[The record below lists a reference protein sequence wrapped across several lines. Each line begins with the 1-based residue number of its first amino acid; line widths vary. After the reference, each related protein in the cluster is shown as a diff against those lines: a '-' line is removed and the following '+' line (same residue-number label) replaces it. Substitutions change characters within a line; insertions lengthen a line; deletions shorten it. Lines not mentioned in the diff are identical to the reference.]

1 MVAILRNWFR
11 GTVRAELPGFPSWE
25 ELTRSRLKRGWLAE
39 SRRAPG
45 GLGRIAATA
54 GLAACAATVVA
65 AVPAPAAVALARPG
79 PVAVSTLAGSGQGSL
94 RAAINAANAG
104 PARRLT
110 IITFTVHG
118 VITLDRSLP
127 AVYRRVVI
135 NGRSAPTHRAGGPPV
150 VEVSN
155 NGHAGLRF
163 AVGSGGSQLLGL
175 AVVRASSAG
184 VTINASNVT
193 LDKNYLGLN
202 LAGNPAG
209 NRGAGVYASPGS
221 SRNLIGLNGSG
232 ASGVVSNVISA
243 NRGNGIV
250 LAGSSH
256 NRVVANRIGTDRAGT
271 SGLGNGSN
279 GILITK
285 HALGNE
291 IGGRRFVNSAT
302 GQANNPTGTKGTV
315 PPVFVVPP
323 QGNQISGNVGNGVLI
338 NDGSRFNVLNGNFIG
353 TTPKGN
359 GLLGNLG
366 DGVRIDGAG
375 HNSLTGCK
383 FVNNPFVYYNVMSG
397 NRGNGLRVTN
407 SNSTVVQGNFFGIG
421 ANNTASVR
429 NKLDGIRVEGTSQNV
444 QVGGVIPLGNVS
456 AGNGHNGIEVTGK
469 VRGFITFN
477 TFGGLAAFGGA
488 VPNGNDGVL
497 ITATGG
503 NNLVR
508 TNVMSGN
515 RRNGIEI
522 AGNASGVTVDPD
534 IAGLNTDGNAV
545 LPNGGDGVLI
555 DQDAHRNTIGGTLR
569 SVIPQNTFSGNLGYG
584 LAVIG
589 NAHDNLVR
597 NSFIGTEL
605 LGVTALGNQKGGV
618 LAGGHAYGNLI
629 GKPFSR
635 RSNLISGNQGN
646 GVTLQPGTLANFVLN
661 NFIGLNRLGHPLP
674 NAGQPIAN
682 SGRANVIKG
691 NRT

>member
-1 MVAILRNWFR
+1 M
-11 GTVRAELPGFPSWE
+11 
-25 ELTRSRLKRGWLAE
+25 RGWLSE

-45 GLGRIAATA
+45 APGRITAAPRLAACVAT
-54 GLAACAATVVA
+54 AACAATVAA
-65 AVPAPAAVALARPG
+65 AVAAPAAAAVARPAARPG
-79 PVAVSTLAGSGQGSL
+79 PTAAPPRSIVVATLAGSGRGSL

-104 PARRLT
+104 PAQRLT
-110 IITFTVHG
+110 IITFSVHG
-118 VITLDRSLP
+118 VITLGSALP
-127 AVYRRVVI
+127 AIYRWVVI
-135 NGRSAPTHRAGGPPV
+135 DGRSAPTHHAGGPPV
-150 VEVSN
+150 VEVNN

-163 AVGSGGSQLLGL
+163 AVGSGSSQLFGL
-175 AVVRASSAG
+175 AVVRASGAG
-184 VTINASNVT
+184 VTINASKIT
-193 LDKNYLGLN
+193 LDKNFIGLN
-202 LAGNPAG
+202 LAGRPAG
-209 NRGAGVYASPGS
+209 NRGAGVYASAS
-221 SRNLIGLNGSG
+221 SARNLIGLNRSG
-232 ASGVVSNVISA
+232 VSGVVGNVISA
-243 NRGNGIV
+243 NHGNGIV

-256 NRVVANRIGTDRAGT
+256 NTVVANRIGTNRAGT
-271 SGLGNGSN
+271 EGLGNRSN
-279 GILITK
+279 GILLTK
-285 HALGNE
+285 HAFGNE
-291 IGGRRFVNSAT
+291 IGGTRFVNTAT
-302 GQANNPTGTKGTV
+302 GQANNPTGDKGTET
-315 PPVFVVPP
+315 PVFVVPP
-323 QGNQISGNVGNGVLI
+323 DGNQISGNVGNGVLI
-338 NDGSRFNVLNGNFIG
+338 NDGSRFNALNGNFIG
-353 TTPKGN
+353 TTRKGN

-366 DGVRIDGAG
+366 DGVRINGSG
-375 HNSLTGCK
+375 HNSLIGCK
-383 FVNNPFVYYNVMSG
+383 FVNNPFVYYNVVSG
-397 NRGNGLRVTN
+397 NRGNGLRVTS
-407 SNSTVVQGNFFGIG
+407 SNSTVAQGNFFGIG
-421 ANNTASVR
+421 ANNSTAVR

-469 VRGFITFN
+469 ARGFVTFN
-477 TFGGLAAFGGA
+477 TFGGLAAFGAA

-522 AGNASGVTVDPD
+522 AGNASFVTVDPD

-569 SVIPQNTFSGNLGYG
+569 SVIRQNTFSGNLGYG
-584 LAVIG
+584 LAIIG

-597 NSFIGTEL
+597 NTFIGTEI

-618 LAGGHAYGNLI
+618 LVGGHAHGNLI

-635 RSNLISGNQGN
+635 RSNIISGNKGN
-646 GVTLQPGTLANFVLN
+646 GVTLQRGTLANSVLN
-661 NFIGLNRLGHPLP
+661 NFIGLNRFGHSLP
-674 NAGQPIAN
+674 NTGQPIVN